1 MNSYNRISYEA
12 EPADTSRAGK
22 QVRIVKRC
30 ENNSFELAAPEY
42 VATLDV
48 EQALDLRE
56 SLTEV
61 IDNA

>member
-1 MNSYNRISYEA
+1 MARNRIVYEA
-12 EPADTSRAGK
+12 EPADTASDGK
-22 QVRIVKRC
+22 HVRIVKRC
-30 ENNSFELAAPEY
+30 ENNSFEIAAPEY

-56 SLTEV
+56 SLTEA